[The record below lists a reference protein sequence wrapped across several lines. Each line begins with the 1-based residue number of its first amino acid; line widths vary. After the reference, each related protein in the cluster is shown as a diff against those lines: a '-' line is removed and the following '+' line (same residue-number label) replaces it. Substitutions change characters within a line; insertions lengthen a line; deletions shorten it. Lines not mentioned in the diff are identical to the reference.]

1 MSIQRHPLQFP
12 IERINDLN
20 KHAYMATA
28 YSFVSE
34 DGSEYVL
41 AGPNPMA
48 AYQKAVEVYGEHAR
62 MDLAQ
67 QVVLMNKVTYQLL
80 LERAGLVAEPWKPNE
95 ESKPVFPRLQPIKKV
110 GRRRRQ
116 IFEASEGKCH
126 YCACELELEGKWHV
140 EHKMPRALGG
150 GDEPTN
156 LVAACI
162 PCNMKKRDSTD
173 VEFRARLAAEEPNT

>member
-62 MDLAQ
+62 NGTSSTRCPALW
-67 QVVLMNKVTYQLL
+67 
-80 LERAGLVAEPWKPNE
+80 VAAT
-95 ESKPVFPRLQPIKKV
+95 S
-110 GRRRRQ
+110 RRT
-116 IFEASEGKCH
+116 
-126 YCACELELEGKWHV
+126 WW
-140 EHKMPRALGG
+140 PRAS
-150 GDEPTN
+150 PAT
-156 LVAACI
+156 
-162 PCNMKKRDSTD
+162 
-173 VEFRARLAAEEPNT
+173 